1 MSAVTIILPAYNEA
15 GALPALLAA
24 IAADL
29 AAALSPRV
37 IVVDDGSTDDTAAVA
52 RDVLSS
58 LPPSLLTAHHSLLA
72 QVISHPRNLGLG
84 AALRTGLLAA
94 ASDAADDDVIVVMDA
109 DNTHPPALIV
119 DLARAIARGADVAIA
134 SRYAP
139 GGREVGLS
147 WYRRIMSRGASAL
160 LWAAFHVRGAR
171 DYTCGYRAYRAG
183 ILRRAISVWG
193 DRLIEER
200 GFVCMAEL
208 LIKLSRLG
216 ARIVEVPLVLRYDL
230 KAGPSKV
237 KIIPTI
243 LRYFRL
249 IARARRLAKP
259 LQ

>member
-1 MSAVTIILPAYNEA
+1 MPALTIILPAYNEA
-15 GALPALLAA
+15 RALPHLLAA

-29 AAALSPRV
+29 RAALSPRV
-37 IVVDDGSTDDTAAVA
+37 IVVDDGSSDDTAAVA
-52 RDVLSS
+52 RGEGDA
-58 LPPSLLTAHHSLLA
+58 LPVH
-72 QVISHPRNLGLG
+72 VIAHPRNLGLG

-94 ASDAADDDVIVVMDA
+94 VANAADDDVIVVMDA

-119 DLARAIARGADVAIA
+119 DLAGAVAAGADVAIA

-160 LWAAFHVRGAR
+160 LWAAFHLPGAR

-183 ILRRAISVWG
+183 ILRRAISVFG

-216 ARIVEVPLVLRYDL
+216 ARIAEVPLVLRYDL

-243 LRYFRL
+243 LRYLRL
-249 IARARRLAKP
+249 IVRGRRLAKP

>member
-1 MSAVTIILPAYNEA
+1 MSAATIVLPAYNEA
-15 GALPALLAA
+15 VALPRLLSA

-29 AAALSPRV
+29 PADLSARV
-37 IVVDDGSTDDTAAVA
+37 IVVDDGSTDDTAAIARAQDVA
-52 RDVLSS
+52 
-58 LPPSLLTAHHSLLA
+58 LPVHAIA
-72 QVISHPRNLGLG
+72 HPRNLGLG
-84 AALRTGLLAA
+84 AALRTGILAA
-94 ASDAADDDVIVVMDA
+94 VANTADDDVIVVMDA
-109 DNTHPPALIV
+109 DNTHAPALIPRMV
-119 DLARAIARGADVAIA
+119 DAVGAGADVAIA

-147 WYRRIMSRGASAL
+147 WHRRIMSRGASAL
-160 LWAAFHVRGAR
+160 LRAAFQLPGVR
-171 DYTCGYRAYRAG
+171 DYTCGYRVYRAG
-183 ILRRAISVWG
+183 ILRRAISVFG

-216 ARIVEVPLVLRYDL
+216 ARIAEVPLVLRYDL

-243 LRYFRL
+243 LRYLRL
-249 IARARRLAKP
+249 IARGRRLAKP